1 MSDTFTTAVQATPP
15 PRRHV
20 TNVGRVLSRLRR
32 QPGTLVAAAFIAL
45 LFVVAITAQWIAPY
59 DPNQVHFDHVLQ
71 APDARF
77 LLGTDD
83 LGRDLLSRVVYGARI
98 VLFVALGA
106 VLIAIAIGVPLGLV
120 LGFNGGWWDRI
131 GMRFVDMAQSLP
143 GMLIGI
149 TVITILGRNMFILML
164 AIGLIF
170 SMAFARM
177 TRATVLTERR
187 KSYVEAAEVVGLR
200 RREIIFGQVLPNLTG
215 AIITQGAVF
224 LGSAIMIESA
234 MSFLGIGLDSDTPT
248 WGSLLSLAVEKQNV
262 APYLTWPP
270 GIAIVLTVL
279 AFSVFGDGLN
289 DALIGERRRVPRL
302 GLRSRSLAESA
313 RFDELSEPSG
323 SLPGSRESL
332 PEPVEGRDGER
343 RAEGRVGERGE
354 TREAILAARGVT
366 VSLARPDRRHV
377 EIVKRVDLGVA
388 KGEIV
393 GLLGESGSGKST
405 FARAVLGMLPAGTW
419 LSDGSIRIAGEE
431 VAGGSERELRRIRG
445 SVVGA
450 VFQDPAS
457 ALSPVHTVGTQL
469 IEPLRIHK
477 GMTKAQARARAI
489 ELLERVGVQRA
500 AGRLDDYPHQFS
512 GGMAQRVAIAM
523 ALAADPELLIADEAT
538 SALDVTTQS
547 QVLDLIL
554 DLREEYGMGVLM
566 ITHSLGVVAETCD
579 RAAVMYRGR
588 IVEDAEVGRLFDAP
602 RHLYTRALLE
612 ANPMKAESGGRLK
625 VIDGELRAEIDAA
638 IDELDRL
645 DAAAGGDAR

>member
-1 MSDTFTTAVQATPP
+1 MSDTFTTTVQAA
-15 PRRHV
+15 PRPQKHA

-32 QPGTLVAAAFIAL
+32 QPGTIVAAAFIL
-45 LFVVAITAQWIAPY
+45 LLVVVAVAAPWIAPY
-59 DPNQVHFDHVLQ
+59 DPNQAHFDDVLQ
-71 APDARF
+71 APNAQF

-83 LGRDLLSRVVYGARI
+83 LGQDQLSRLIYGARI
-98 VLFVALGA
+98 VLLVALGA
-106 VLIAIAIGVPLGLV
+106 VLIAIAIGVPLGLIF
-120 LGFNGGWWDRI
+120 GFNGGWWDRI

-187 KSYVEAAEVVGLR
+187 KLYVEAAEVVGLR
-200 RREIIFGQVLPNLTG
+200 RGQIIFGQVLPNLTG
-215 AIITQGAVF
+215 GIITQAAVF

-234 MSFLGIGLDSDTPT
+234 MSFLGIGLDKSTPT
-248 WGSLLSLAVEKQNV
+248 WGSMLSLAVEKQNV
-262 APYLTWPP
+262 APFLTWPP

-289 DALIGERRRVPRL
+289 DALIGERRRLPRL
-302 GLRSRSLAESA
+302 GLRSRHQVDEAPVAQADSAPQQSTHSATASTSL
-313 RFDELSEPSG
+313 REPAT
-323 SLPGSRESL
+323 
-332 PEPVEGRDGER
+332 D
-343 RAEGRVGERGE
+343 
-354 TREAILAARGVT
+354 AILHTSGVT
-366 VSLARPDRRHV
+366 VSLARPDGEQV
-377 EIVKRVDLGVA
+377 EIVKRVGLEVA

-405 FARAVLGMLPAGTW
+405 YARAVLGMLPAGTW
-419 LSDGSIRIAGEE
+419 LSAGSIRIAGAEI
-431 VAGGSERELRRIRG
+431 AHRPERELRGIRG

-457 ALSPVHTVGTQL
+457 ALSSVHTVGTQL

-477 GMTKAQARARAI
+477 GMNKAQARERAV

-500 AGRLDDYPHQFS
+500 ASRLDDYPHQFS

-523 ALAADPELLIADEAT
+523 ALAADPQLLIADEAT

-554 DLREEYGMGVLM
+554 DLRDEYGMGVLM

-588 IVEDAEVGRLFDAP
+588 IVEDAPVAALFDAP
-602 RHLYTRALLE
+602 RHRYTRALLE
-612 ANPMKAESGGRLK
+612 ANPMKSAGSERLS
-625 VIDGELRAEIDAA
+625 VIDGSLRAEIDAD
-638 IDELDRL
+638 IDALDRQ
-645 DAAAGGDAR
+645 DALAKEVVR

>member
-1 MSDTFTTAVQATPP
+1 MSDTFTTTVQAA
-15 PRRHV
+15 PRPQKHA
-20 TNVGRVLSRLRR
+20 TNLGRVLSRLRR
-32 QPGTLVAAAFIAL
+32 QPGTIIAAAFIL
-45 LFVVAITAQWIAPY
+45 LLVVVAVTAPWIAPY
-59 DPNQVHFDHVLQ
+59 DPNQAHFDNVLQ
-71 APDARF
+71 APNAQF

-83 LGRDLLSRVVYGARI
+83 LGQDQLSRLIYGARI
-98 VLFVALGA
+98 VLLVALGA
-106 VLIAIAIGVPLGLV
+106 VLIAIAIGVPLGLIF
-120 LGFNGGWWDRI
+120 GFNGGWWDRI

-187 KSYVEAAEVVGLR
+187 KLYVEAAEVVGLR
-200 RREIIFGQVLPNLTG
+200 RSQIIFGQVLPNLTG
-215 AIITQGAVF
+215 GIITQAAVF

-234 MSFLGIGLDSDTPT
+234 MSFLGIGLDKSTPT
-248 WGSLLSLAVEKQNV
+248 WGAMLSLAVEKQNV
-262 APYLTWPP
+262 APFLTWPP

-279 AFSVFGDGLN
+279 AFSVLGDGLN
-289 DALIGERRRVPRL
+289 DALIGEGRRLPRL
-302 GLRSRSLAESA
+302 GLRPRHQVDEAPAAPTGAAPQKSTRPAAGSTSL
-313 RFDELSEPSG
+313 
-323 SLPGSRESL
+323 
-332 PEPVEGRDGER
+332 
-343 RAEGRVGERGE
+343 RGPASD
-354 TREAILAARGVT
+354 AILHTSGVT
-366 VSLARPDRRHV
+366 VSLARPDGEQV
-377 EIVKRVDLGVA
+377 EIVKRVGLEVA

-405 FARAVLGMLPAGTW
+405 YARAVLGMLPAGTW
-419 LSDGSIRIAGEE
+419 LSAGSIR
-431 VAGGSERELRRIRG
+431 VAGAEIAHRPERELRSIRG

-457 ALSPVHTVGTQL
+457 ALSSVHTVGTQL

-477 GMTKAQARARAI
+477 GMNKAQARERAV

-500 AGRLDDYPHQFS
+500 ASRLDDYPHQFS
-512 GGMAQRVAIAM
+512 GGLAQRVAIAM
-523 ALAADPELLIADEAT
+523 ALAADPQLLIADEAT

-554 DLREEYGMGVLM
+554 DLRDEYGMGVLM

-588 IVEDAEVGRLFDAP
+588 IVEDAPVAALFDAP
-602 RHLYTRALLE
+602 RHRYTRALLE
-612 ANPMKAESGGRLK
+612 ANPMKSAGSERLS
-625 VIDGELRAEIDAA
+625 VIDGSLRAEIDAD
-638 IDELDRL
+638 IDALDRQ
-645 DAAAGGDAR
+645 DALAKEVVR

>member
-1 MSDTFTTAVQATPP
+1 MSDTFTTTVQAA
-15 PRRHV
+15 PRPHKHA
-20 TNVGRVLSRLRR
+20 TNLGRVLGRLRR
-32 QPGTLVAAAFIAL
+32 QPGTIVAAAFIVLLAL
-45 LFVVAITAQWIAPY
+45 VAITAAWIAPY
-59 DPNQVHFDHVLQ
+59 DPNQAHFDHVLQ
-71 APDARF
+71 APDAQF

-83 LGRDLLSRVVYGARI
+83 LGRDLLSRVIFGARI
-98 VLFVALGA
+98 VLLVALGA
-106 VLIAIAIGVPLGLV
+106 VLIAIVIGVPLGLV
-120 LGFNGGWWDRI
+120 FGFNGGWWDRI

-149 TVITILGRNMFILML
+149 TVITILGRNMFILMF

-177 TRATVLTERR
+177 TRATVLTER
-187 KSYVEAAEVVGLR
+187 KKLYVEAAEVTGLSR
-200 RREIIFGQVLPNLTG
+200 AQIIFGQVLPNLTG
-215 AIITQGAVF
+215 AIITQAAVF

-248 WGSLLSLAVEKQNV
+248 WGSLLSLAVEKQAV

-289 DALIGERRRVPRL
+289 DALVGERRRVPRL
-302 GLRSRSLAESA
+302 GLRTRSDERPES
-313 RFDELSEPSG
+313 EK
-323 SLPGSRESL
+323 L
-332 PEPVEGRDGER
+332 PEPVEGSGTPEVRSDRLSEREGER
-343 RAEGRVGERGE
+343 HA
-354 TREAILAARGVT
+354 AILATRDVT
-366 VSLARPDRRHV
+366 VSLARPDGEHV
-377 EIVKRVDLGVA
+377 EIVKRVALDVA

-419 LSDGSIRIAGEE
+419 LSDGSIRIAGDE
-431 VAGGSERELRRIRG
+431 VAHRPERELRSIRG
-445 SVVGA
+445 SVVGS
-450 VFQDPAS
+450 VFQDPSS

-477 GMTKAQARARAI
+477 GMSKAQARGRAV
-489 ELLERVGVQRA
+489 ELLERAGVRRA
-500 AGRLDDYPHQFS
+500 ASRLDDYPHQFS

-554 DLREEYGMGVLM
+554 DLRQEYGMGVLM

-588 IVEDAEVGRLFDAP
+588 IVEDAPVGRLFDAP
-602 RHLYTRALLE
+602 EHPYTRALLQ
-612 ANPMKAESGGRLK
+612 ANPLRSEGERLS
-625 VIDGELRAEIDAA
+625 VIDGALRAEIDAE
-638 IDELDRL
+638 IDALDRL
-645 DAAAGGDAR
+645 DLARAGGAR

>member
-1 MSDTFTTAVQATPP
+1 MSDTFTTTVQAA
-15 PRRHV
+15 PRPQKHA
-20 TNVGRVLSRLRR
+20 TNLGRVLSRLRR
-32 QPGTLVAAAFIAL
+32 QPGTIVAAAFIVL
-45 LFVVAITAQWIAPY
+45 LVVVALTAPWIAPY
-59 DPNQVHFDHVLQ
+59 DPNQAHFDHVLQ
-71 APDARF
+71 APDAQF

-83 LGRDLLSRVVYGARI
+83 LGQDQLSRLIYGARI
-98 VLFVALGA
+98 VLLVALGA
-106 VLIAIAIGVPLGLV
+106 VLIAIAIGVPLGLIF
-120 LGFNGGWWDRI
+120 GFNGGWWDRI

-187 KSYVEAAEVVGLR
+187 KLYVEAAEVVGLR
-200 RREIIFGQVLPNLTG
+200 RGQIIFGQVLPNLTG
-215 AIITQGAVF
+215 GIITQAAVF

-234 MSFLGIGLDSDTPT
+234 MSFLGIGLDKSTPT
-248 WGSLLSLAVEKQNV
+248 WGSMLSLAVEKQMV
-262 APYLTWPP
+262 APFLTWPP

-289 DALIGERRRVPRL
+289 DALIGERRRLPRL
-302 GLRSRSLAESA
+302 GLRSRHQI
-313 RFDELSEPSG
+313 DETAASTSPAPAPRAPVG
-323 SLPGSRESL
+323 SPVATTPVAL
-332 PEPVEGRDGER
+332 PE
-343 RAEGRVGERGE
+343 RAP
-354 TREAILAARGVT
+354 TAILHTSDVT
-366 VSLARPDRRHV
+366 VSLARPDGEQV
-377 EIVKRVDLGVA
+377 EIVKRVGLDVA

-419 LSDGSIRIAGEE
+419 LSGGSIRIDGTEIALRP
-431 VAGGSERELRRIRG
+431 ERELRSIRG

-457 ALSPVHTVGTQL
+457 ALSSVHTVGTQL

-477 GMTKAQARARAI
+477 GMTKAQARTRAV

-500 AGRLDDYPHQFS
+500 ASRLDDYPHQFS

-523 ALAADPELLIADEAT
+523 ALAADPQLLIADEAT

-554 DLREEYGMGVLM
+554 DLRDEYGMGVLM

-588 IVEDAEVGRLFDAP
+588 IVEDAPVATLFDAP
-602 RHLYTRALLE
+602 SHRYTRALLE
-612 ANPMKAESGGRLK
+612 ANPMKSVGSDRLS
-625 VIDGELRAEIDAA
+625 VIDGSLRAEIDAD
-638 IDELDRL
+638 IDALDRQ
-645 DAAAGGDAR
+645 DAIAKEVVR

>member
-1 MSDTFTTAVQATPP
+1 MSDTRTSTIQASSRPKKHATT
-15 PRRHV
+15 
-20 TNVGRVLSRLRR
+20 VGRVLGRLRR
-32 QPGTLVAAAFIAL
+32 QPGTIVAAAFIL
-45 LFVVAITAQWIAPY
+45 LLVVVAVAAPFLAPF
-59 DPNQVHFDHVLQ
+59 DPNQAHFDHVLQ
-71 APDARF
+71 APDSQF

-83 LGRDLLSRVVYGARI
+83 LGQDQLSRLIYGARI
-98 VLFVALGA
+98 VLLVALGA

-120 LGFNGGWWDRI
+120 FGFNGGWWDRI
-131 GMRFVDMAQSLP
+131 GMRFVDMGQSLP

-164 AIGLIF
+164 AIGIIF

-177 TRATVLTERR
+177 TRATVLSER
-187 KSYVEAAEVVGLR
+187 KKLYVEAAEVTGLR
-200 RREIIFGQVLPNLTG
+200 RGQIIFGQVLPNLVG
-215 AIITQGAVF
+215 GIITQAAVF

-234 MSFLGIGLDSDTPT
+234 MSFLGIGLDRTTPT
-248 WGSLLSLAVEKQNV
+248 WGAMLSFAVEKQNV
-262 APYLTWPP
+262 APYLTWAP

-289 DALIGERRRVPRL
+289 DALIGERRRLPRL
-302 GLRSRSLAESA
+302 GLRSGPA
-313 RFDELSEPSG
+313 SE
-323 SLPGSRESL
+323 ET
-332 PEPVEGRDGER
+332 PVQTTR
-343 RAEGRVGERGE
+343 RASGGEASVPASAPAPDPAPD
-354 TREAILAARGVT
+354 AILHTRGVT
-366 VSLARPDRRHV
+366 VSLARPDGEQV
-377 EIVKRVDLGVA
+377 EIVKRVCLDVA

-419 LSDGSIRIAGEE
+419 LSGGSIRVAGAEIAGRP
-431 VAGGSERELRRIRG
+431 ERELRGIRG

-450 VFQDPAS
+450 VFQDPAT
-457 ALSPVHTVGTQL
+457 ALSPVHTVGAQL
-469 IEPLRIHK
+469 VEPLRIHQ
-477 GMTKAQARARAI
+477 GMNRAQARARAV

-500 AGRLDDYPHQFS
+500 ASRLDDYPHQFS

-554 DLREEYGMGVLM
+554 DLRAEYGMGVLM

-588 IVEDAEVGRLFDAP
+588 IVEDAPVGQLFDAP
-602 RHLYTRALLE
+602 GHRYTQALLA
-612 ANPMKAESGGRLK
+612 ANPMKAVGSARLS
-625 VIDGELRAEIDAA
+625 VIDGSLRAEIDAD
-638 IDELDRL
+638 IDDLDRQ
-645 DAAAGGDAR
+645 DAVAAGGVR

>member
-1 MSDTFTTAVQATPP
+1 MSDTRTSTIQASPRPKKHATT
-15 PRRHV
+15 
-20 TNVGRVLSRLRR
+20 VGRVLGRLRR
-32 QPGTLVAAAFIAL
+32 QPGTIVAAAFIL
-45 LFVVAITAQWIAPY
+45 LLVVVAVAAPLLAPF
-59 DPNQVHFDHVLQ
+59 DPNQAHFDHVLQ
-71 APDARF
+71 APDSQF

-83 LGRDLLSRVVYGARI
+83 LGQDQLSRLIYGARI
-98 VLFVALGA
+98 VLLVALGA

-120 LGFNGGWWDRI
+120 FGFNGGWWDRI
-131 GMRFVDMAQSLP
+131 GMRFVDMGQSLP

-164 AIGLIF
+164 AIGIIF

-177 TRATVLTERR
+177 TRATVLSER
-187 KSYVEAAEVVGLR
+187 KKLYVEAAEVTGLR
-200 RREIIFGQVLPNLTG
+200 RGQIIFGQVLPNLVG
-215 AIITQGAVF
+215 GIITQAAVF

-234 MSFLGIGLDSDTPT
+234 MSFLGIGLDRTTPT
-248 WGSLLSLAVEKQNV
+248 WGAMLSFAVEKQNV
-262 APYLTWPP
+262 APYLTWAP

-289 DALIGERRRVPRL
+289 DALIGERRRLPRL
-302 GLRSRSLAESA
+302 GLRSGPAAE
-313 RFDELSEPSG
+313 ET
-323 SLPGSRESL
+323 
-332 PEPVEGRDGER
+332 PVQTAR
-343 RAEGRVGERGE
+343 RASGGEASVPASAPAPDPAPD
-354 TREAILAARGVT
+354 AILHTRGVT
-366 VSLARPDRRHV
+366 VSLARPDGEQV
-377 EIVKRVDLGVA
+377 EIVKRVCLDVA

-419 LSDGSIRIAGEE
+419 LSGGSIRIAGAEI
-431 VAGGSERELRRIRG
+431 AGRPERELRGIRG

-450 VFQDPAS
+450 VFQDPAT
-457 ALSPVHTVGTQL
+457 ALSPVHTVGAQL
-469 IEPLRIHK
+469 VEPLRIHQ
-477 GMTKAQARARAI
+477 GMNRAQARARAV

-500 AGRLDDYPHQFS
+500 ASRLDDYPHQFS

-554 DLREEYGMGVLM
+554 DLRAEYGMGVLM

-588 IVEDAEVGRLFDAP
+588 IVEDAPVGQLFDAP
-602 RHLYTRALLE
+602 GHRYTQALLA
-612 ANPMKAESGGRLK
+612 ANPMKAAGSARLS
-625 VIDGELRAEIDAA
+625 VIDGSLRAEIDAD
-638 IDELDRL
+638 IDDLDRQ
-645 DAAAGGDAR
+645 DAVAAGGVR

>member
-1 MSDTFTTAVQATPP
+1 MSDTFTTTVQAA
-15 PRRHV
+15 PRPQKHA
-20 TNVGRVLSRLRR
+20 TNLGRVLSRLRR
-32 QPGTLVAAAFIAL
+32 QPGTIVAAAFIL
-45 LFVVAITAQWIAPY
+45 LLVVVALTAPWIAPF
-59 DPNQVHFDHVLQ
+59 DPNQAHFDNVLQ
-71 APDARF
+71 APDAQF

-83 LGRDLLSRVVYGARI
+83 LGQDQLSRLIYGARI
-98 VLFVALGA
+98 VLLVALGA
-106 VLIAIAIGVPLGLV
+106 VLIAIVIGVPLGLV
-120 LGFNGGWWDRI
+120 FGFNGGWWDRI

-187 KSYVEAAEVVGLR
+187 KLYVEAAEVVGLR
-200 RREIIFGQVLPNLTG
+200 RSQIIFGQVLPNLTG
-215 AIITQGAVF
+215 GIITQAAVF

-234 MSFLGIGLDSDTPT
+234 MSFLGIGLDKSTPT
-248 WGSLLSLAVEKQNV
+248 WGSMLSLAVEKQNV
-262 APYLTWPP
+262 APFLTWPP

-289 DALIGERRRVPRL
+289 DALIGERRRLPRL
-302 GLRSRSLAESA
+302 GLRSRHQVDETPATTTDSAPQKSTRSSGASVSLGGPAT
-313 RFDELSEPSG
+313 D
-323 SLPGSRESL
+323 
-332 PEPVEGRDGER
+332 
-343 RAEGRVGERGE
+343 
-354 TREAILAARGVT
+354 AILHTSGVT
-366 VSLARPDRRHV
+366 VSLARPDGEHV
-377 EIVKRVDLGVA
+377 EIVKRVGLEVA

-405 FARAVLGMLPAGTW
+405 YARAVLGMLPAGTW
-419 LSDGSIRIAGEE
+419 LSAGSIRIADREI
-431 VAGGSERELRRIRG
+431 AHRPERELRSIRG

-457 ALSPVHTVGTQL
+457 ALSSVHTVGTQL

-477 GMTKAQARARAI
+477 GMNKRQARDRAV

-500 AGRLDDYPHQFS
+500 ATRLDDYPHQFS

-523 ALAADPELLIADEAT
+523 ALAADPQLLIADEAT

-554 DLREEYGMGVLM
+554 DLRDEYGMGVLM

-588 IVEDAEVGRLFDAP
+588 IVEDAPVAELFDAP
-602 RHLYTRALLE
+602 RHRYTRALLE
-612 ANPMKAESGGRLK
+612 ANPMTSAGNDRLS
-625 VIDGELRAEIDAA
+625 VIDGSLRAEIDAD
-638 IDELDRL
+638 IDALDRQ
-645 DAAAGGDAR
+645 DALAEEVAR